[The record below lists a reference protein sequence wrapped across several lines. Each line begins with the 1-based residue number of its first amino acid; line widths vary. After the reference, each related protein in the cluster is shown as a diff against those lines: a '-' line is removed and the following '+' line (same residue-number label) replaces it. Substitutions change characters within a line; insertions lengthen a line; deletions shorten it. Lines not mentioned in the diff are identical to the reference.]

1 MPHPNIKLIETW
13 VLLMNTQDMD
23 SIRRIY
29 ASDAVVEDVAMQ
41 TKNSGHVEIQRFY
54 REIVGAFPDY
64 HVRIHAAVADER
76 IGGVEFNFSGT
87 HLGDAWGVPPTN
99 RKMDIRGATI
109 MHFVDGRIKVQHD
122 YWSLSE
128 YYEQLGIVP
137 PGRDVVS
144 PI

>member
-13 VLLMNTQDMD
+13 VSLMITQRYGLDPPD
-23 SIRRIY
+23 LRIP
-29 ASDAVVEDVAMQ
+29 DAVVEDVAMQ
-41 TKNSGHVEIQRFY
+41 TKNSGYAEIQRFY
-54 REIVGAFPDY
+54 REIIGAFPDY
-64 HVRIHAAVADER
+64 SVRIHAAVADEY

-87 HLGDAWGVPPTN
+87 HLGDAWGVPPTR

-137 PGRDVVS
+137 PG
-144 PI
+144 